1 MRIDLHT
8 HSSASDGTEPPAGV
22 VAAAAAAG
30 LDVVALTDHDTT
42 AGWDEASAAAREHG
56 IALVPGTE
64 VSALS
69 RGVSVHLLSYL
80 QDPADP
86 ALADVIARAERYD
99 AVFTNIYLPPFRDGG
114 TILDLRA
121 QPNVHVIPTIAFATY
136 HPDVVSIGVQDHATL
151 RGLISGPMGHS
162 HSAVTLYAYLAG
174 FSQAQALRLFSE
186 PVFERLGYYE
196 FWDESVA
203 SLRRLGAEAGYDL
216 DAHLT
221 RWARRGCFMHS
232 TNHPKL
238 YVMSDIARGLL
249 GKAGIAF
256 EECDLDAFLPDDLGG
271 MGSWPVYPEI
281 AQHYGVP
288 GSALFFKAETPR
300 SGPAR
305 TMTRAAYIAAAY
317 AYYGNRPRGIL
328 VSQRV
333 QAWRGDPAT
342 TDFLRAAA
350 GRGDGAPPFAPASI
364 PLAASGLAGHA
375 P

>member
-1 MRIDLHT
+1 MDGAMSTLDAVRRAQYWLSQVGKSRARNPRLLVLGVCQAGTVARAMRYLLPD
-8 HSSASDGTEPPAGV
+8 AQVDF
-22 VAAAAAAG
+22 
-30 LDVVALTDHDTT
+30 
-42 AGWDEASAAAREHG
+42 
-56 IALVPGTE
+56 
-64 VSALS
+64 LS
-69 RGVSVHLLSYL
+69 VFTLGRRFRR
-80 QDPADP
+80 
-86 ALADVIARAERYD
+86 LADVIARADRYD

-121 QPNVHVIPTIAFATY
+121 RPNVHVIPTVAFAAY
-136 HPDVVSIGVQDHATL
+136 HPDVVSVGVQDHATL

-162 HSAVTLYAYLAG
+162 HSAVTLFAYLAG
-174 FSQAQALRLFSE
+174 FTQAQALRLYDE
-186 PVFERLGYYE
+186 AVFERLGYYE
-196 FWDESVA
+196 FWDEAVA
-203 SLRRLGAEAGYDL
+203 SLRRLGSEAGYDL
-216 DAHLT
+216 DGHLT

-305 TMTRAAYIAAAY
+305 TMTRAAYVAAAY
-317 AYYGNRPRGIL
+317 AYYDNRPKEVL

-333 QAWRGDPAT
+333 QAWRGDAAT
-342 TDFLRAAA
+342 VEFLRHAA
-350 GRGDGAPPFAPASI
+350 GHREEA
-364 PLAASGLAGHA
+364 PLASRRGARALAGSIVA
-375 P
+375 G

>member
-1 MRIDLHT
+1 MPSLDTVRRAQYWLSQIGKPRGPRAPRLLVLGVCQAGTVAKAMRYLLPDAQVDFLSVFSIGRGHRRLSDL
-8 HSSASDGTEPPAGV
+8 
-22 VAAAAAAG
+22 
-30 LDVVALTDHDTT
+30 
-42 AGWDEASAAAREHG
+42 
-56 IALVPGTE
+56 
-64 VSALS
+64 
-69 RGVSVHLLSYL
+69 
-80 QDPADP
+80 
-86 ALADVIARAERYD
+86 IARADRYD
-99 AVFTNIYLPPFRDGG
+99 AVFTHIYLPPFRDGG

-121 QPNVHVIPTIAFATY
+121 RPNVYVIPTIAFAAY

-151 RGLISGPMGHS
+151 RGLLSGPMGHS

-174 FSQAQALRLFSE
+174 FSEAQALRLFCE
-186 PVFERLGYYE
+186 PVFERLGYYA

-216 DAHLT
+216 DTHLT

-238 YVMSDIARGLL
+238 YVMADIARGLL
-249 GKAGIAF
+249 DKAGIPFDA
-256 EECDLDAFLPDDLGG
+256 CDLDAFLPDDLGG

-281 AQHYGVP
+281 GQHYGVP

-317 AYYGNRPRGIL
+317 AYYERRPRDVL

-342 TDFLRAAA
+342 VDFLRVAAGPAPDAAPQPAGGMPFAA
-350 GRGDGAPPFAPASI
+350 GRR
-364 PLAASGLAGHA
+364 AGHA
-375 P
+375 PDGSIVAGGAGRLGRVSARL